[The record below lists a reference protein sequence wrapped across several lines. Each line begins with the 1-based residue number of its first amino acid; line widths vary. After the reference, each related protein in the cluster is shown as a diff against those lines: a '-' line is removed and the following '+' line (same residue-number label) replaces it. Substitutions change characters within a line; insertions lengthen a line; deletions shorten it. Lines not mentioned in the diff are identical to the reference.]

1 MPEGYIYFRDMA
13 APALDRTGDRSAIR
27 APNALYGVLALFL
40 IGALVVTAQRI
51 GVPAENNFRIF
62 RAAFHHLVAGQD
74 LYAAYPGEHTDLYK
88 YSPTFAF
95 LFAPFAMLPVVPAY
109 FVWQFVS
116 IAAVVG
122 GMHRQMTQREMTI
135 ALVIAW
141 PSVVTDMQRAQTNTL
156 CAGLM
161 LIAWSCLERRA
172 QLTAAISGAVGA
184 FVKIF
189 PLAAFAGLL
198 MQPRKLR
205 QFVLIALVMTLGVFL
220 PLLVTSPASLLMQ
233 YQSWL
238 RIETLD
244 AVPVVYGQHGAG
256 LYAGLMGGLHVW
268 FGVDWP
274 HWPVQLTGVLIVLA
288 PIVMRRERWHEA
300 HFRLQL
306 IASIL
311 IFAVLFNH
319 QSESPSYVI
328 AMLGIAV
335 WFATSER
342 AAWRVALIVFAM
354 LLVNGGSSG
363 ILSRDLYQR
372 FYLAYLLKTVP
383 LIPIW
388 IVMQLELHGLL
399 RNRRDDS
406 EPGEADAR
414 NVAGREAVTHRG

>member
-1 MPEGYIYFRDMA
+1 MA
-13 APALDRTGDRSAIR
+13 APALDRLGETSAFR
-27 APNALYGVLALFL
+27 APKALYGVLALFL
-40 IGALVVTAQRI
+40 IGAVVVTAQRA
-51 GVPAENNFRIF
+51 GAPAENNFRIF
-62 RAAFHHLVAGQD
+62 RAAFQHLVAGQD
-74 LYAAYPGEHTDLYK
+74 LYAAYPAEHADLYK
-88 YSPTFAF
+88 YSPTFAL
-95 LFAPFAMLPVVPAY
+95 LFAPFALLPVVPAY
-109 FVWQFVS
+109 FVWQVVS
-116 IAAVVG
+116 ILAVVV
-122 GMHRQMTQREMTI
+122 GMQRQMTHREMAV

-141 PSVVTDMQRAQTNTL
+141 PSVVTDMQRAQTNTV

-161 LIAWSCLERRA
+161 LIAWSCFERRE
-172 QLTAAISGAVGA
+172 QLAATLSGAVGA

-198 MQPRKLR
+198 LYPRKIR
-205 QFVLIALVMTLGVFL
+205 QFALIALVMAVGAVL
-220 PLLVTSPASLLMQ
+220 PLLVTSPSSLLMQ
-233 YQSWL
+233 YESWL

-244 AVPVVYGQHGAG
+244 AVPVVYGLRGGG

-274 HWPVQLTGVLIVLA
+274 HWPVQLAGVLIVLA
-288 PIVMRRERWHEA
+288 SIVLRRDRWHDA

-354 LLVNGGSSG
+354 LFVNGGSSG

-388 IVMQLELHGLL
+388 IILQLELHGLI

-406 EPGEADAR
+406 ELGEADPR
-414 NVAGREAVTHRG
+414 DVAGQETVAHRR

>member
-1 MPEGYIYFRDMA
+1 MA
-13 APALDRTGDRSAIR
+13 APALDRLSEPSAIR
-27 APNALYGVLALFL
+27 VPKALYGVLALFL
-40 IGALVVTAQRI
+40 TGAVVVTAQRI

-62 RAAFHHLVAGQD
+62 RAAFHHLAAGQD
-74 LYAAYPGEHTDLYK
+74 LYAAYPGEHADLYK
-88 YSPTFAF
+88 YSPTFAL

-109 FVWQFVS
+109 FIWQVVS
-116 IAAVVG
+116 IAAVVVG
-122 GMHRQMTQREMTI
+122 VRHQLTQRELTV

-161 LIAWSCLERRA
+161 LIAWSCFEKRE
-172 QLTAAISGAVGA
+172 QLGATVSGAVGA

-198 MQPRKLR
+198 LHPRKVR
-205 QFVLIALVMTLGVFL
+205 QLALIALVMATGAMS

-244 AVPVVYGQHGAG
+244 AVPVVYGLHGGG

-268 FGVDWP
+268 FGIDWP
-274 HWPVQLTGVLIVLA
+274 HWPVQLGGVLIVLA
-288 PIVMRRERWHEA
+288 PIAVRRDRWNDA

-335 WFATSER
+335 WFASSEK
-342 AAWRVALIVFAM
+342 AAWRTALIVFAM
-354 LLVNGGSSG
+354 VLVNGGSSG

-388 IVMQLELHGLL
+388 IVIQLELHGLL
-399 RNRRDDS
+399 PNRRDAS
-406 EPGEADAR
+406 ELGEADAR
-414 NVAGREAVTHRG
+414 DVAGREAIAHRG

>member
-1 MPEGYIYFRDMA
+1 MA
-13 APALDRTGDRSAIR
+13 APALDRLSEPSAIR
-27 APNALYGVLALFL
+27 VPKALYGVLALFL
-40 IGALVVTAQRI
+40 TGAVVVTAQRI

-62 RAAFHHLVAGQD
+62 RAAFHHLAAGQD
-74 LYAAYPGEHTDLYK
+74 LYAAYPGEHADLYK
-88 YSPTFAF
+88 YSPTFAL

-109 FVWQFVS
+109 FIWQVVS
-116 IAAVVG
+116 IAAVVVG
-122 GMHRQMTQREMTI
+122 VRHQLTQRELTV

-161 LIAWSCLERRA
+161 LIAWSCFEKRE
-172 QLTAAISGAVGA
+172 QLGATVSGAVGA

-198 MQPRKLR
+198 LHPRKVR
-205 QFVLIALVMTLGVFL
+205 QLALIALVMATGAMS

-244 AVPVVYGQHGAG
+244 AVPVVYGLHGGG

-268 FGVDWP
+268 FGIDWP
-274 HWPVQLTGVLIVLA
+274 HWPVQLGGVLIVLA
-288 PIVMRRERWHEA
+288 PIVVRRDRWNDA

-335 WFATSER
+335 WFASSEK
-342 AAWRVALIVFAM
+342 AAWRTALIVFAM
-354 LLVNGGSSG
+354 VLVNGGSSG

-388 IVMQLELHGLL
+388 IVLQLELHGLL
-399 RNRRDDS
+399 PNRRDAS
-406 EPGEADAR
+406 ELGEADAR
-414 NVAGREAVTHRG
+414 DVAGREAIAHRG

>member
-1 MPEGYIYFRDMA
+1 MA
-13 APALDRTGDRSAIR
+13 APALDRIGETSAVRS
-27 APNALYGVLALFL
+27 PKALYGVLVLFV

-62 RAAFHHLVAGQD
+62 RSAFHHLVAGQD
-74 LYAAYPGEHTDLYK
+74 LYAAYPREHADLYK
-88 YSPTFAF
+88 YSPTFAV

-109 FVWQFVS
+109 FVWQVVS
-116 IAAVVG
+116 IIAVVV
-122 GMHRQMTQREMTI
+122 GMSRQMTQREMTV
-135 ALVIAW
+135 ALLIAW

-161 LIAWSCLERRA
+161 LIAWSCFEKRE
-172 QLTAAISGAVGA
+172 QLGATVSGAVGA

-198 MQPRKLR
+198 LYPRKVR
-205 QFVLIALVMTLGVFL
+205 QLALISLVMALGVVL
-220 PLLVTSPASLLMQ
+220 PLLVTSPSSLLMQ

-244 AVPVVYGQHGAG
+244 AVPVEYGRRGGG

-274 HWPVQLTGVLIVLA
+274 HWPVQLAGVLIVLA
-288 PIVMRRERWHEA
+288 PIVFRRDRWNDA

-306 IASIL
+306 IASLL

-328 AMLGIAV
+328 AMLGVAV
-335 WFATSER
+335 WYASSEK
-342 AAWRVALIVFAM
+342 AVWRTALIVFAM

-383 LIPIW
+383 LVPIW
-388 IVMQLELHGLL
+388 IIMQLELHGLL

-406 EPGEADAR
+406 ELGKADAR
-414 NVAGREAVTHRG
+414 DVTGGEAVAHRG

>member
-1 MPEGYIYFRDMA
+1 MA
-13 APALDRTGDRSAIR
+13 APALDRLGETSAIR
-27 APNALYGVLALFL
+27 APKALYGVLALFL
-40 IGALVVTAQRI
+40 VGAVVVTAQRI

-74 LYAAYPGEHTDLYK
+74 LYAAYPALHTDLYK
-88 YSPTFAF
+88 YSPTFAL
-95 LFAPFAMLPVVPAY
+95 LFAPFALLPAVPAY
-109 FVWQFVS
+109 FVWQLVS
-116 IAAVVG
+116 ILAVIVG
-122 GMHRQMTQREMTI
+122 MQRQMTHREMAV

-161 LIAWSCLERRA
+161 LIAWSCFERRE
-172 QLTAAISGAVGA
+172 QLTATLSGAVGA

-189 PLAAFAGLL
+189 PLASFAGLL
-198 MQPRKLR
+198 LYPRKIR
-205 QFVLIALVMTLGVFL
+205 QFALIAAVMAVGVVL
-220 PLLVTSPASLLMQ
+220 PLLVTSPSSLLMQ

-244 AVPVVYGQHGAG
+244 AVPVVYGLHGGG

-274 HWPVQLTGVLIVLA
+274 HWPVQLAGVLIVLA
-288 PIVMRRERWHEA
+288 PIAVRRDRWNDA

-328 AMLGIAV
+328 AMLGVAV

-354 LLVNGGSSG
+354 LFVNGGSSG

-388 IVMQLELHGLL
+388 IILQLELHGLM

-406 EPGEADAR
+406 ELGEADPR
-414 NVAGREAVTHRG
+414 DVVGREAVSYRL

>member
-1 MPEGYIYFRDMA
+1 MA
-13 APALDRTGDRSAIR
+13 APALDRLSEPSAIR
-27 APNALYGVLALFL
+27 VPKALYGVLALFL
-40 IGALVVTAQRI
+40 TGAVVVTAQRI

-62 RAAFHHLVAGQD
+62 RAAFHHLAAGQD
-74 LYAAYPGEHTDLYK
+74 LYAAYPGEHADLYK
-88 YSPTFAF
+88 YSPTFAL

-109 FVWQFVS
+109 FIWQVVS
-116 IAAVVG
+116 IAAVVVG
-122 GMHRQMTQREMTI
+122 VRHQLTQRELTV

-161 LIAWSCLERRA
+161 LIAWSCFEKRE
-172 QLTAAISGAVGA
+172 QLGATVSGAVGA

-198 MQPRKLR
+198 LHPRKVR
-205 QFVLIALVMTLGVFL
+205 QLALIALVMATGAMS

-244 AVPVVYGQHGAG
+244 AVPVVYGLHGGG

-268 FGVDWP
+268 FGIDWP
-274 HWPVQLTGVLIVLA
+274 HWPVQLGGVLIVLA
-288 PIVMRRERWHEA
+288 PIVVRRDRWNDA

-335 WFATSER
+335 WFASSEK
-342 AAWRVALIVFAM
+342 AAWRTALIVFAM
-354 LLVNGGSSG
+354 VLVNGGSSG

-388 IVMQLELHGLL
+388 IVIQLELHGLL
-399 RNRRDDS
+399 PNRRDAS
-406 EPGEADAR
+406 ELGEADAR
-414 NVAGREAVTHRG
+414 DVAGREAIAHRG

>member
-1 MPEGYIYFRDMA
+1 MA
-13 APALDRTGDRSAIR
+13 APALGRLDERTAIG
-27 APNALYGVLALFL
+27 APKALYGVLALFVL
-40 IGALVVTAQRI
+40 GAAVVTAQRV

-62 RAAFHHLVAGQD
+62 RGAFHHLVAGRD
-74 LYAAYPGEHTDLYK
+74 LYAAYPAEHADLYK
-88 YSPTFAF
+88 YSPTFAL
-95 LFAPFAMLPVVPAY
+95 LFAPFALVPVVPAY
-109 FVWQFVS
+109 FLWQIVS
-116 IAAVVG
+116 ILAVVV
-122 GMHRQMTQREMTI
+122 GMRRQLTPREMTI

-161 LIAWSCLERRA
+161 LIAWSCFECRE
-172 QLTAAISGAVGA
+172 QLTASISGAVGA

-198 MQPRKLR
+198 LYPRKVR
-205 QFVLIALVMTLGVFL
+205 QFALIALVMAVGAVL
-220 PLLVTSPASLLMQ
+220 PLLVTSPSSLLAQ
-233 YQSWL
+233 YQSWY

-244 AVPVVYGQHGAG
+244 AVPVVYGLHGGG

-268 FGVDWP
+268 FGLNWP
-274 HWPVQLTGVLIVLA
+274 HWPVQLAGVLIVLA
-288 PIVMRRERWHEA
+288 PIVMRRDQWQNA

-311 IFAVLFNH
+311 VFAVLFNH
-319 QSESPSYVI
+319 QAESPSYVI

-354 LLVNGGSSG
+354 LFVNGGSSG
-363 ILSRDLYQR
+363 ILPRDLYQR
-372 FYLAYLLKTVP
+372 FYLGYLLKTVP
-383 LIPIW
+383 LVPIW
-388 IVMQLELHGLL
+388 IVMQLELYGVL

-406 EPGEADAR
+406 ELGEADER
-414 NVAGREAVTHRG
+414 DVASRQAVTNGR